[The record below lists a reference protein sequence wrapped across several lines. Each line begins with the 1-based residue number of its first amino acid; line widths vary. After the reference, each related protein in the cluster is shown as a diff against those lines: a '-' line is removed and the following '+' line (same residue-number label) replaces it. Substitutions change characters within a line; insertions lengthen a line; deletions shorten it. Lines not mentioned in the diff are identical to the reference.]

1 VTGSEKEILAEEPT
15 RQRLS
20 KSERRQQLLETARI
34 IAREEG
40 ADRLTLGHLAACAGV
55 SKPVVYDHFG
65 TRSGV
70 LIELYRWLD
79 MEQISAFQQAMAAS
93 EHGLEETVSLLAA
106 AYIRCA
112 ADMEGEVHAVGAAL
126 AGSDEK
132 AEVFQELLD
141 NCVQMFVAV
150 LHPHS
155 SLTAKDLTLRCV
167 GLVGAGEALAAT
179 VVKDASREADAI
191 SAFECLIY
199 GALDQAR
206 PRR

>member
-1 VTGSEKEILAEEPT
+1 MTGSKKEIPEET
-15 RQRLS
+15 ARQRLS
-20 KSERRQQLLETARI
+20 KAERRQQLLETARI
-34 IAREEG
+34 IARDEG
-40 ADRLTLGHLAACAGV
+40 ADRLTLSYLAACAGV

-79 MEQISAFQQAMAAS
+79 MEQVSAFQQAMAAS

-112 ADMEGEVHAVGAAL
+112 ADMEGEVHAIGAAL

-132 AEVFQELLD
+132 AKVFQALLD
-141 NCVQMFVAV
+141 NCVQMFLAV
-150 LHPHS
+150 LQPHS
-155 SLTAKDLTLRCV
+155 SLTVADLTLRCV

-179 VVKDASREADAI
+179 IVKETSREADAI